1 MIENIP
7 LNTLPKEQFYDLI
20 EQLTENIETMLTV
33 VTGNGAETFA
43 RCSDDVQQSYLYVIR
58 QQANMLKR
66 AIHEEH
72 SR

>member
-20 EQLTENIETMLTV
+20 EQLAENIETMLTV
-33 VTGNGAETFA
+33 VTGDGAETFS
-43 RCSDDVQQSYLYVIR
+43 RYSDDVQQNYLYAIR
-58 QQANMLKR
+58 QQAKMLKR